1 MNILNP
7 SLKKIIENL
16 VERKM
21 RLTYNGYKC
30 VGNSTV
36 LNSIIED
43 NLLLPK
49 DTENTYRGI
58 INKNK
63 QIRNPQLWRAQMKI
77 ICSGTSSDYY
87 KFEEVE
93 LYCDGNEKTKAYL
106 SDKNNKWNFMIKIY
120 LFEFMQNY
128 KYLILSS

>member
-1 MNILNP
+1 MEREIRLN
-7 SLKKIIENL
+7 
-16 VERKM
+16 
-21 RLTYNGYKC
+21 YNGYKC

-49 DTENTYRGI
+49 DTENTYRE
-58 INKNK
+58 INIKNK
-63 QIRNPQLWRAQMKI
+63 EIPNPQLWEAQMKI

-93 LYCDGNEKTKAYL
+93 HYCDGNEKKL
-106 SDKNNKWNFMIKIY
+106 RHI
-120 LFEFMQNY
+120 
-128 KYLILSS
+128 